1 LYRRL
6 GGLEVG
12 NILKNKGEIV
22 EKVFYP
28 KDVFFNN
35 GIVNLYD
42 YLQKANIDSLEYN
55 FSNKSLKLEFNKH
68 NEIQIFDYIVHDF
81 IKNNKLVVFTDN
93 DRLFWSKERNVFIK
107 DKRVDIPS
115 GAKNEKKYILYKEKL
130 SKIGLT
136 LDELKTK
143 YNDCLDNQL
152 NKFGQLVDKNGNV
165 IIHKGFKDYVDQYK
179 NVVLWKEQK
188 DQIGLDSKIHT
199 FEWGSGPFMDMLPN
213 ECEKINKWEA
223 LIYWFGTRIKRFYN
237 LNFFLY
243 MNSSELKSLFYF
255 KKEINISDKK
265 TSVKDQKTEEIRTI
279 PTNIDFRN
287 QLSKDRITNPNFYI
301 SNSQEEFQLKFFMYL
316 FSLIY
321 HIEDRYIGETDEKRK
336 IRIENLFNSLQDI
349 TFFTYT
355 QDDAMKSSLNE
366 YSKAYR
372 LIKFFRKIKEHRIA
386 LENKN
391 IFTYLSE
398 LITAIGL
405 SKSNKEINLNIKS
418 FSNNLL
424 DFKSLRKNYLE
435 ASFDVLEKEKRG
447 LGKELFIFEK
457 MYLAEIKEEVNNMD
471 LHEKSKI
478 IGEGIGFFEAQIDDR
493 NLLFALRNIKNF
505 KQLISYFK
513 DFKFEV
519 LKNQEKARFNADF
532 NASLA
537 DVLKDLFIN
546 PGNWEIIRD
555 YIAIYAVDRY
565 KSVSYAKD
573 QNKGGK

>member
-1 LYRRL
+1 VENR
-6 GGLEVG
+6 
-12 NILKNKGEIV
+12 LKNKEKIV
-22 EKVFYP
+22 EKIFYQ

-35 GIVNLYD
+35 GIVNLYE
-42 YLQKANIDSLEYN
+42 YLQKANIDFVT
-55 FSNKSLKLEFNKH
+55 FSFFDNSLKLVFNKN
-68 NEIQIFDYIVHDF
+68 NEIQIFDHIVYDF
-81 IKNNKLVVFTDN
+81 IKDNKLVVFTDN

-115 GAKNEKKYILYKEKL
+115 GAKNEKKYILYREKL
-130 SKIGLT
+130 SEIGLT

-143 YNDCLDNQL
+143 YNNCSDNKL
-152 NKFGQLVDKNGNV
+152 NKFGQLVDKNENI
-165 IIHKGFKDYVDQYK
+165 IIHKGFRDYVDQYK
-179 NVVLWKEQK
+179 DVVLWKEKK
-188 DQIGLDSKIHT
+188 DQVGLDSKIHT
-199 FEWGSGPFMDMLPN
+199 FEWGPGPFMDMLPKK
-213 ECEKINKWEA
+213 CEKIDKWEA

-237 LNFFLY
+237 LNFLLY
-243 MNSSELKSLFYF
+243 MNSNKLMSLLNF
-255 KKEINISDKK
+255 KKEMNISDDKRR
-265 TSVKDQKTEEIRTI
+265 VKDQKTGEIKTL
-279 PTNIDFRN
+279 PTNIDFKE
-287 QLSKDRITNPNFYI
+287 QLAKDRITNPNFYI

>member
-1 LYRRL
+1 M
-6 GGLEVG
+6 G